1 MLGVLIRGRLECL
14 PAEHFPQDR
23 ASAVSSQSGKEAGAE
38 LGQSASRGQG
48 GRGVI
53 YNFFITR
60 WATEAVWQWRR
71 WQDVG
76 VSETATETPEE
87 QTFFSTQRK

>member
-1 MLGVLIRGRLECL
+1 ME
-14 PAEHFPQDR
+14 
-23 ASAVSSQSGKEAGAE
+23 
-38 LGQSASRGQG
+38 QG

-71 WQDVG
+71 WWDVG

-87 QTFFSTQRK
+87 QTFFFFNPEKVKVTFFATSLNSYNCVLVAGS

>member
-1 MLGVLIRGRLECL
+1 MEGG
-14 PAEHFPQDR
+14 
-23 ASAVSSQSGKEAGAE
+23 SQCTRWALNISIS
-38 LGQSASRGQG
+38 QQG
-48 GRGVI
+48 GRGLI

-87 QTFFSTQRK
+87 QTVFFNPEKVKVTFFATSLNSHNCVLVAGS

>member
-1 MLGVLIRGRLECL
+1 MEGG
-14 PAEHFPQDR
+14 
-23 ASAVSSQSGKEAGAE
+23 SQCTRWALNISIS
-38 LGQSASRGQG
+38 QQG
-48 GRGVI
+48 GRGLI

-71 WQDVG
+71 WWDVG

-87 QTFFSTQRK
+87 QTFFQP